1 MCSIYIYESEINKAK
16 KQKVRRKEVETVQF
30 FIWSGKI
37 LIEIKHIDRPQHDLQ
52 SKSIKT

>member
-1 MCSIYIYESEINKAK
+1 MQYIYESEINKAK
-16 KQKVRRKEVETVQF
+16 KQKLRRKEVETVQF

-37 LIEIKHIDRPQHDLQ
+37 LIEIKHVDRPQHDLQ